1 MTVQFSRQ
9 IGFLMDLPIP
19 VPRYAPATPQSGWWK
34 SPASL
39 ATDPVFLRV
48 SDEHRLAAVGL
59 YSAAVG
65 WTLTH
70 DSSEGW
76 VPAAAL
82 IYGQVCAAPA
92 EQLRVVAT
100 ELVDAG
106 IFAAAVMHD
115 MDGYIVAG
123 ADKAIKER
131 FARQASA
138 STAGKASAE
147 AQASTRTIA
156 PSRSNGKIDANNPV
170 DWSKVTG
177 EL

>member
-1 MTVQFSRQ
+1 
-9 IGFLMDLPIP
+9 MDIPLPTP
-19 VPRYAPATPQSGWWK
+19 PHAPSTPQSGWWK

-59 YSAAVG
+59 YTAALG

-70 DSSEGW
+70 NSEEGW

-82 IYGQVCAAPA
+82 FHGQVCAAPA
-92 EQLRVVAT
+92 DQLRTVAN

-106 IFAAAVMHD
+106 IFSAGVLGD
-115 MDGYIVAG
+115 MDGFVVAG
-123 ADKAIKER
+123 ADKAIRER
-131 FARQASA
+131 FARQLSASA
-138 STAGKASAE
+138 AGKASAE
-147 AQASTRTIA
+147 AQASARPTAQKYPT
-156 PSRSNGKIDANNPV
+156 KIDANKPV
-170 DWSKVTG
+170 DWSKETG